1 MKSSGSTVVVV
12 TWAGEGGYGFTLGLD
27 ELDARNTLVYR
38 MYMSSVKGC
47 RSGLKSN
54 ENQAQKER
62 NRKSSLMQST
72 KQDAVEPSLVA
83 LTKRLPTSAVYKGY
97 EIRVMNKRNY
107 EPGGVRGWI
116 AVAKKGNVYVVGA
129 DSSGR
134 LVTNASEQ
142 AAMSYICSLIDFD
155 TANQNQLSPGTIE
168 RLYNE

>member
-12 TWAGEGGYGFTLGLD
+12 TWAGEDGYGSTLGSE
-27 ELDARNTLVYR
+27 ELDAKNTLVYR
-38 MYMSSVKGC
+38 MYMSSGKGC

-54 ENQAQKER
+54 ANQVQKER

-97 EIRVMNKRNY
+97 EIRVMNKKSH
-107 EPGGVRGWI
+107 EPGGIRGWI
-116 AVAKKGNVYVVGA
+116 AIAKKGNVYVVGA